1 MKRRMTDN
9 IFADPRPV
17 KYRNNPGFCDRVRN
31 MVFNY
36 CSRSSENLAFRYL
49 YSQANIQLSTKD
61 HDYLALPFTEYWIDS
76 ALQDSLI
83 EVKCPYNGRNEKIV
97 AGKCFKFLT
106 VDDDNNIVLRQNSDY
121 YFQIQGQLYI
131 S

>member
-1 MKRRMTDN
+1 MIIKLYLIVTTQSHGISQNPGLTQFYTTGSPVKAEDLLMKRRMTDN

-49 YSQANIQLSTKD
+49 YSQANIQV
-61 HDYLALPFTEYWIDS
+61 FREYMY
-76 ALQDSLI
+76 
-83 EVKCPYNGRNEKIV
+83 C
-97 AGKCFKFLT
+97 
-106 VDDDNNIVLRQNSDY
+106 NS
-121 YFQIQGQLYI
+121 FQHMY
-131 S
+131 SFETS